1 MIEIEEAKKINTY
14 ELGYYP
20 KYPIIT
26 YKEVKNNITQRTF
39 NYFIETEGFYP
50 KISELCYTLPPK
62 KYPIPDNLS
71 IKKTTWGNKIKYKN
85 GNPEFQIL
93 FGSDFE
99 HFFIWTIT
107 IWITTSKLRESRV
120 KQNLIKPAEQ
130 YSQSSLNNRAKEIG
144 TIIKKE
150 FIQTEI
156 LNIIKVMD
164 SNYISRDAYR
174 NLAAINYHL
183 PREYIIA
190 NEQNRLT
197 QEMIKKIPMRL
208 INMNTNAVLNSID
221 TGGQRDFALYSGV
234 EKYESIELILSSF
247 LNDLKDLK
255 NNGLEIAGF
264 LWHFELY
271 FSSDWKF
278 LAICLGLNAA
288 NSNYFCAWCL
298 CSKQEINDTTLNWR
312 ITKSINDL
320 KINCF
325 NTPGHIKAPL
335 FDMIPLY
342 NY

>member
-150 FIQTEI
+150 FIQSAKFI
-156 LNIIKVMD
+156 YHNQD
-164 SNYISRDAYR
+164 S
-174 NLAAINYHL
+174 
-183 PREYIIA
+183 
-190 NEQNRLT
+190 
-197 QEMIKKIPMRL
+197 
-208 INMNTNAVLNSID
+208 
-221 TGGQRDFALYSGV
+221 
-234 EKYESIELILSSF
+234 
-247 LNDLKDLK
+247 
-255 NNGLEIAGF
+255 
-264 LWHFELY
+264 
-271 FSSDWKF
+271 
-278 LAICLGLNAA
+278 
-288 NSNYFCAWCL
+288 
-298 CSKQEINDTTLNWR
+298 
-312 ITKSINDL
+312 
-320 KINCF
+320 
-325 NTPGHIKAPL
+325 
-335 FDMIPLY
+335 
-342 NY
+342 